1 MNSTVGN
8 GSNAG
13 KNVLVTFVSE
23 NLVSVTRF
31 RWPLAGRVS
40 RIHLLNWSQT
50 RKRELN
56 QGSPDYCW
64 HKGVCEPAVYNSTML
79 YLLLS
84 SSHLYGPTINFKDR
98 DIISL
103 LYGGDKEN

>member
-8 GSNAG
+8 GSNSG
-13 KNVLVTFVSE
+13 KNVLVTFLSE
-23 NLVSVTRF
+23 NLVNVTRC

-50 RKRELN
+50 RKRGFN
-56 QGSPDYCW
+56 QGSPYYCR
-64 HKGVCEPAVYNSTML
+64 HKELCEPAIYNSTML

-84 SSHLYGPTINFKDR
+84 SSHLYGPIINFKDR

-103 LYGGDKEN
+103 SLGGDKEN